1 MRKRLLKQ
9 LFLSLLLLAVA
20 APSLAES
27 QRGKFVLVIDAGHGG
42 KDPGACGKY
51 AREKDINLNVALE
64 LGRLVKA
71 NCPEVKVLYTRSTDV
86 FVSLQGRANFANR
99 NKADLFISIHTNALP
114 KGRIAYGT
122 ETYTLGM
129 ASTAANLAVAKRE
142 NGVITLEDNYRQ
154 VYEDFDPNSAES
166 YIIFELMQDTYMK
179 QSVDLAS
186 CIQKQYARQGRK
198 DKGVHQAGFLVL
210 RNTSMPSVLTE
221 LGFIST
227 PAEER
232 YLSSKKGVRELARS
246 IFNGFNTYYSRQT
259 GKQVAELPVET
270 PPQAETLPVK
280 NLPEPTPQPKPVAQ
294 EDTPQPE
301 TVQGKPVFK
310 VQLFVNE
317 AHLKS
322 NDARFKGLQGVEC
335 YIDGGVYK
343 YTYGNTTN
351 YQEIKKIQKKVAKK
365 FSGTFVVAFI
375 DGKRTDLS
383 TAINLSKK

>member
-9 LFLSLLLLAVA
+9 LFLSLLLFAVV

-27 QRGKFVLVIDAGHGG
+27 QRGRFVLVIDAGHGG
-42 KDPGACGKY
+42 KDPGACGRY
-51 AREKDINLNVALE
+51 AKEKDINLNVALE
-64 LGRLVKA
+64 FGRLVKA

-99 NKADLFISIHTNALP
+99 NKADLFVSIHTNALP

-142 NGVITLEDNYRQ
+142 NAVITLEENYQQ
-154 VYEDFDPNSAES
+154 VYEGFDPNSVES

-186 CIQKQYARQGRK
+186 CIQKQYVRHGRK
-198 DKGVHQAGFLVL
+198 NKGVHQAGFLVL

-227 PAEER
+227 PEEER
-232 YLSSKKGVRELARS
+232 YLSSKQGVRELGRS
-246 IFNGFNTYYSRQT
+246 IFNGFMTYYAQQT
-259 GKQVAELPVET
+259 GKQVAELPTVT
-270 PPQAETLPVK
+270 PPQAETLPV
-280 NLPEPTPQPKPVAQ
+280 NGLPTPSEQPKPTDPKEETQ
-294 EDTPQPE
+294 PQAGGE
-301 TVQGKPVFK
+301 KPVFK
-310 VQLFVNE
+310 VQLFVDKG
-317 AHLKS
+317 HLNT
-322 NDARFKGLQGVEC
+322 NDRRFKGLQGVEC
-335 YIDGGVYK
+335 YIDGGLYK

-351 YQEIKKIQKKVAKK
+351 YQEIKKIQKQVAKK
-365 FSGTFVVAFI
+365 FPGTFVVAFI
-375 DGKRTDLS
+375 DGRRTDLS

>member
-351 YQEIKKIQKKVAKK
+351 YQEIKKIQKKWQRS
-365 FSGTFVVAFI
+365 FPGRS
-375 DGKRTDLS
+375 S
-383 TAINLSKK
+383 